1 MCVIVVSEKGEKV
14 SKKDF
19 KEMWLKNSHGWG
31 VAWIDPQDGMIN
43 VKKGIM
49 TLKEA
54 EEFYYERVPEGVSH
68 IMHFRLT
75 SAGTTIPELTH
86 PFRVDLIDTQELEY
100 KACAVLFH
108 NGTVSGYKAF
118 LPAIL
123 AKLEASE
130 LEKLLSVKDVSDT
143 YLMSIMVR
151 LFSHRILK
159 FYTSSRWAVFTI
171 ESGSPQI
178 FLYGNFQK
186 YKEFYVSNM
195 SWQIPQYTYTTS
207 LEYSYTPAV
216 SSSRK
221 VKKIKKKNKLEEL
234 PLLGNYSYEYDED
247 VLWEQYREA
256 LEEEEDEKELY
267 YWDKYYSY

>member
-1 MCVIVVSEKGEKV
+1 MCVILVSEKGNKI

-19 KEMWLKNSHGWG
+19 KDMWLRNSNGWG
-31 VAWIDPQDGMIN
+31 VAWLDLQDGMIR

-54 EEFYYERVPEGVSH
+54 EGFYYQEVPEGVSH
-68 IMHFRLT
+68 VMHFRLT
-75 SAGTTIPELTH
+75 SAGATCPELTH

-123 AKLEASE
+123 AKLEDPE
-130 LEKLLSVKDVSDT
+130 IDKLFNVKDISDT

-178 FLYGNFQK
+178 FLYGDFQK

-195 SWQIPQYTYTTS
+195 SWQVPQYQYTTHLGYGVS
-207 LEYSYTPAV
+207 FYSTTT
-216 SSSRK
+216 S
-221 VKKIKKKNKLEEL
+221 KKSKGKNKKDTSLF
-234 PLLGNYSYEYDED
+234 YHF
-247 VLWEQYREA
+247 
-256 LEEEEDEKELY
+256 EEEDDYWEKRISELEENEKEKEFY
-267 YWDKYYSY
+267 YLSKYYSY